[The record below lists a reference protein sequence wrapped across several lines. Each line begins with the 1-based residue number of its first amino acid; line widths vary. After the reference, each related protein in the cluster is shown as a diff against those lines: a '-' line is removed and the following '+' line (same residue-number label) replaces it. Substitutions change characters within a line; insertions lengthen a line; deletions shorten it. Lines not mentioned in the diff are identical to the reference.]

1 MEKARRPM
9 VETQEV
15 NLGRS
20 QIAAR
25 ARAAMLFAA
34 CGDAL
39 GWPVEPRGR
48 RVGGTA
54 RLKPRLEFLDW
65 RRREGG
71 GYAPFERR
79 VPPGTYSDDTQL
91 MLCVARSLSYG
102 EHWWERLTKVE
113 LPLWPF
119 YELGGG
125 GAVRVAARSWAKG
138 QAPWEAEKDKEVRRY
153 HDAGAN
159 GVAMRILPHAIHGV
173 DDPSYSQVA
182 ERIVADG
189 ITTHG
194 HPRALV
200 GALLSGFAMW
210 TALRWRGKVG
220 YGDLIN
226 ACLDERDAWSLMPHS
241 PLIARWVDAG
251 EQSRPAS
258 IWNTWERATEETAG
272 LLSVCA
278 DAMQQGSLARD
289 RDVLEELGAFGK
301 ENGSGTRSAAV
312 AVYLASRYVAKPA
325 AGLLAAAFA
334 RRADTDTIA
343 CLTGAILGAFT
354 GDIQVDGLARDL
366 QDAGYIEELA
376 GRVLAHVQEQIPAE
390 HWDRSSQLRV
400 ARELEEGRTIALPV
414 FGEAT
419 PFDCERPSTK
429 SANEISIWWLR
440 TTIGQTLAITRIQ
453 KAKEVGSDR
462 SDHPRGCYARTRQI
476 SLDEIPASEESSV
489 LSTWTLLFV
498 DDLDKALGLY
508 HEVLGIPIRERG
520 DDFVVLG
527 RHLVLEVSD
536 RPENERDGFHAPE
549 VVGVYVAP
557 GSLSGMRERA
567 AGAGYPTSKIS
578 QGRRGRRFRVGDGL
592 GHVIEVFTSSDP

>member
-1 MEKARRPM
+1 M
-9 VETQEV
+9 VETRETI
-15 NLGRS
+15 LGRP

-39 GWPVEPRGR
+39 GWPIEPRGR

-54 RLKPRLEFLDW
+54 SLKPRLEFLDW

-91 MLCVARSLSYG
+91 MLCVARSLTHG
-102 EHWWERLTKVE
+102 DDWWDRLTKVE
-113 LPLWPF
+113 LPLWPL

-125 GAVRVAARSWAKG
+125 GAVRSAARSWAKG
-138 QAPWEAEKDKEVRRY
+138 CPPWETEKDKDLRRY
-153 HDAGAN
+153 HEAGAN
-159 GVAMRILPHAIHGV
+159 GVAMRILPHAIYGV
-173 DDPSYSQVA
+173 DSPSFSRVA
-182 ERIVADG
+182 ERIMADG

-200 GALLSGFAMW
+200 GALTTGFAMW
-210 TALRWRGKVG
+210 AALRWRGKVG
-220 YGDLIN
+220 YGDLVD
-226 ACLDERDAWSLMPHS
+226 ACLDERAMWSSLPES
-241 PLIARWVDAG
+241 DLITRWVDAG
-251 EQSRPAS
+251 GRSRSTS
-258 IWNTWERATEETAG
+258 IWREWEQATEEMAG

-278 DAMQQGSLARD
+278 DAIQRGSLARD

-312 AVYLASRYVAKPA
+312 AVYLSSRYVAKPA

-334 RRADTDTIA
+334 RHADTDTIA
-343 CLTGAILGAFT
+343 CLTGAMLGAFT
-354 GDIQVDGLARDL
+354 GDVEVDGLAQEL

-376 GRVLAHVQEQIPAE
+376 GRVLGHACEPTPPE
-390 HWDRSSQLRV
+390 RWDHSSQRRV
-400 ARELEEGRTIALPV
+400 RRELDEGRAIVLPI
-414 FGEAT
+414 FGDAT
-419 PFDCERPSTK
+419 PFDLERPPTK

-440 TTIGQTLAITRIQ
+440 TTVGQTLAITRIR
-453 KAKEVGSDR
+453 KSEDGGLGGPHVSPGA
-462 SDHPRGCYARTRQI
+462 YARTQQI
-476 SLDEIPASEESSV
+476 SIDEITDSNQSPV

-498 DDLDKALGLY
+498 DDLDKALHLY

-536 RPENERDGFHAPE
+536 HPEKEGDGFDAPG
-549 VVGVYVAP
+549 VVGVYVAADALP
-557 GSLSGMRERA
+557 EVRERVA
-567 AGAGYPTSKIS
+567 RAGYRTSKIG
-578 QGRRGRRFRVGDGL
+578 QGRRGRRFRVGDGV
-592 GHVIEVFTSSDP
+592 GHIVEVFSSPGS